1 MLQPITGRMV
11 SLVLRDNVVSG
22 ILRGFI
28 KFGCLSGQPIQFAQL
43 DGFLSEM
50 SRAINSITAGN
61 AYQFTNIGHCCTY
74 FLLLSTSFNIAS
86 SQSLTI
92 MASIMLCR
100 RAGRSR
106 ITISLPL
113 LPRCY
118 PVPFTVTFGE
128 VGLRSETGC
137 QSNMHDSQSGLG

>member
-1 MLQPITGRMV
+1 MV

-74 FLLLSTSFNIAS
+74 FLLLSTSFDTAG
-86 SQSLTI
+86 SQSLTS
-92 MASIMLCR
+92 MTFVVLCCT
-100 RAGRSR
+100 R
-106 ITISLPL
+106 ITTSLSL
-113 LPRCY
+113 LPGRDS
-118 PVPFTVTFGE
+118 VMFTVAFGE
-128 VGLRSETGC
+128 VGLRSKTGC
-137 QSNMHDSQSGLG
+137 QSNMHDSQAGLG